1 MHFSLSFQKLLPFIE
16 KVGSLYVLFG
26 FNCVLNFKNL
36 EIYLKNHLHC
46 IQLDERFHDGK
57 SSINTY

>member
-1 MHFSLSFQKLLPFIE
+1 MHCSLSFLKLLPFIE
-16 KVGSLYVLFG
+16 KAGSLYALFA
-26 FNCVLNFKNL
+26 FNCVINFKNL
-36 EIYLKNHLHC
+36 EVYLKNHWHC